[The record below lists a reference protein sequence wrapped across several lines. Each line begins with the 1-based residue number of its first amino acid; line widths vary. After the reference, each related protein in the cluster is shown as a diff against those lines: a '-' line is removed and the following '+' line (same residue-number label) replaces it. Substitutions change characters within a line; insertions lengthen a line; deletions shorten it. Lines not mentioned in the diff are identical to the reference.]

1 MKKLV
6 REFLDHVMSEDRT
19 DLRDLDVQLRCITVE
34 ERRVVDEWLELFH
47 EISSSY
53 FSRKVAENTSN
64 SKTY

>member
-64 SKTY
+64 SRS

>member
-6 REFLDHVMSEDRT
+6 REFLDHVMSQDRN
-19 DLRDLDVQLRCITVE
+19 DLLDLDVHLRCITKE
-34 ERRVVDEWLELFH
+34 EQRVVEEWLELFH